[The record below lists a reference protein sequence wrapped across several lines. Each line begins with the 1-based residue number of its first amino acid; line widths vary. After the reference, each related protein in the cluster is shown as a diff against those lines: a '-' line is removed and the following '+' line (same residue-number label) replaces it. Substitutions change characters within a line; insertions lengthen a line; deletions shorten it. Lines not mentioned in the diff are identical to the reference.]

1 MFLRERQDTI
11 VELIRAEGRV
21 TVSDLASRFGVTEGC
36 IRKDLKQ
43 FDAQGALKRVY
54 GAAISATSVSERNVS
69 KRASTLVSEKRVIA
83 EKAYEQID
91 AGKTLFLDGSATAL
105 AIAELLV
112 GGGQARHGRLKHD
125 GNPSCPLSQP
135 CPHRFGDWRQRQRR
149 ARRLCGLPGAQYART
164 HPL

>member
-43 FDAQGALKRVY
+43 LDVQGALKRVY

-69 KRASTLVSEKRVIA
+69 KRASTLVSEKRAIA

-91 AGKTLFLDGSATAL
+91 AGETLFLDVSTTAL

-112 GGGQARHGRLKHD
+112 GGQARHGRLKHD

-149 ARRLCGLPGAQYART
+149 ARRICGLPGAQYART
-164 HPL
+164 HPP

>member
-43 FDAQGALKRVY
+43 LDVQGALKRVY
-54 GAAISATSVSERNVS
+54 GGAISTASVSERNVS
-69 KRASTLVSEKRVIA
+69 KRASTLVSEKRAIA

-91 AGKTLFLDGSATAL
+91 AGETLFLDVSTTAL

-112 GGGQARHGRLKHD
+112 GGQARHGRLKHD

-149 ARRLCGLPGAQYART
+149 ARRICGLPGAQYART
-164 HPL
+164 HPP